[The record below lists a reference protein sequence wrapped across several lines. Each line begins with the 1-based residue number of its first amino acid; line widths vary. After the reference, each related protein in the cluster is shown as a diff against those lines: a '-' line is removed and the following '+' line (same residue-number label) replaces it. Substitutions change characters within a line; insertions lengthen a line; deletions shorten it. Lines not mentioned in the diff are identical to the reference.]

1 MQPQHYLVL
10 KVSVVYRR
18 NKRNMPADEEEL
30 YLALED
36 GVDFLELL
44 SPIKHENQQ
53 LTCEKMVLG
62 ERDASGRRRP
72 IGTGEMIDIPADT
85 VIAAVGEK
93 VDTEFY
99 QALGIHT
106 DNYGKVVSNQETLET
121 NIPGV
126 YVIGDANL
134 GPATIVEAIADATKA
149 ANNICLVH
157 NHHYEKDN
165 LNSDVAFVR
174 NKRGILVTDEMS
186 CSQASRCL
194 ECSTICESCMDVCP
208 NRANIVVY
216 VEGKPQIVHVDR
228 MCNECGN
235 CETFCPYASAPY
247 KDKFTLFNSEAD
259 FYDSTNSGFYV
270 QNPVDKICLLRLWGT
285 VSTIQLTDQGLDVP
299 EDLIALMVTMIE
311 EYAYCMQA

>member
-1 MQPQHYLVL
+1 
-10 KVSVVYRR
+10 
-18 NKRNMPADEEEL
+18 
-30 YLALED
+30 
-36 GVDFLELL
+36 LELL

-157 NHHYEKDN
+157 N
-165 LNSDVAFVR
+165 
-174 NKRGILVTDEMS
+174 
-186 CSQASRCL
+186 
-194 ECSTICESCMDVCP
+194 
-208 NRANIVVY
+208 
-216 VEGKPQIVHVDR
+216 
-228 MCNECGN
+228 
-235 CETFCPYASAPY
+235 
-247 KDKFTLFNSEAD
+247 
-259 FYDSTNSGFYV
+259 
-270 QNPVDKICLLRLWGT
+270 
-285 VSTIQLTDQGLDVP
+285 
-299 EDLIALMVTMIE
+299 
-311 EYAYCMQA
+311 

>member
-1 MQPQHYLVL
+1 
-10 KVSVVYRR
+10 
-18 NKRNMPADEEEL
+18 
-30 YLALED
+30 
-36 GVDFLELL
+36 
-44 SPIKHENQQ
+44 
-53 LTCEKMVLG
+53 MVLG

-235 CETFCPYASAPY
+235 CETFCPYASALTKTNLPY
-247 KDKFTLFNSEAD
+247 LTVKLIFMTVLIQVSMFKILWIKFVYCVYGERCQQFN
-259 FYDSTNSGFYV
+259 
-270 QNPVDKICLLRLWGT
+270 
-285 VSTIQLTDQGLDVP
+285 
-299 EDLIALMVTMIE
+299 
-311 EYAYCMQA
+311 

>member
-1 MQPQHYLVL
+1 M
-10 KVSVVYRR
+10 VYRR
-18 NKRNMPADEEEL
+18 NKRNMSADEEEL

-157 NHHYEKDN
+157 NHHYEK
-165 LNSDVAFVR
+165 
-174 NKRGILVTDEMS
+174 I
-186 CSQASRCL
+186 
-194 ECSTICESCMDVCP
+194 I
-208 NRANIVVY
+208 
-216 VEGKPQIVHVDR
+216 
-228 MCNECGN
+228 
-235 CETFCPYASAPY
+235 
-247 KDKFTLFNSEAD
+247 
-259 FYDSTNSGFYV
+259 
-270 QNPVDKICLLRLWGT
+270 
-285 VSTIQLTDQGLDVP
+285 
-299 EDLIALMVTMIE
+299 
-311 EYAYCMQA
+311 